1 MTNATT
7 ARTDLDDVRDHL
19 VDALLDVNAVGG
31 ADTPDLRESARDSI
45 LTALTLLGGVS
56 R

>member
-19 VDALLDVNAVGG
+19 VDALLDVNAAEGPSDVTDPHSFTRPLGPS
-31 ADTPDLRESARDSI
+31 ATP
-45 LTALTLLGGVS
+45 TA
-56 R
+56 